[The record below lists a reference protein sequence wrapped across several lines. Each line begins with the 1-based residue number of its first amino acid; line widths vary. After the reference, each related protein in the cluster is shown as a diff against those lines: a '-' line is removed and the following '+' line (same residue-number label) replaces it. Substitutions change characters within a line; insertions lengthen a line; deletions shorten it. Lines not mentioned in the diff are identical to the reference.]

1 MGNSA
6 GVRLTFR
13 FIEEVRR
20 TQMNHKAGPETTPL
34 HKEQRSEIT
43 YAAFCIVI
51 TAGWNV
57 MNFIEIM
64 S

>member
-1 MGNSA
+1 MRNSA

-20 TQMNHKAGPETTPL
+20 TQMNHKTGPGTTPL
-34 HKEQRSEIT
+34 HKEQWREIT
-43 YAAFCIVI
+43 YAAFCIII

-57 MNFIEIM
+57 MNLNEIL

>member
-1 MGNSA
+1 
-6 GVRLTFR
+6 
-13 FIEEVRR
+13 
-20 TQMNHKAGPETTPL
+20 MNHKAGPETTPL